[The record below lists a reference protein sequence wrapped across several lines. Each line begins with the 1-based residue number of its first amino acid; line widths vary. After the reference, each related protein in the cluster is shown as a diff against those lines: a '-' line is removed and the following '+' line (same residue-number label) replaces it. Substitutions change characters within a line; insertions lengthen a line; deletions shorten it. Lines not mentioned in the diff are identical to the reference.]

1 MIKTERITVDGREL
15 VRTYSDAGCYV
26 VREGITYEEAID
38 PADTG
43 RTYTEGGPI
52 PKEIPTDADYAII
65 GRIMMGVTANE
76 VD

>member
-26 VREGITYEEAID
+26 VRNGITYEEAID
-38 PADTG
+38 PVDAR
-43 RTYTEGGPI
+43 RTYTEGDPI
-52 PKEIPTDADYAII
+52 PEESPTDADYAII
-65 GRIMMGVTANE
+65 GRIMMGVTENE